1 MIFSPYS
8 IIAIHPSSAATLWDQ
23 RRTRSARREGAILR
37 DHMTSYSAFHHATIR
52 DRFAQTHTYT
62 SMPPSS
68 SSASM
73 DRRERTM
80 GRRGRGDNTRI
91 RQATTEGG

>member
-8 IIAIHPSSAATLWDQ
+8 IIAIHPSSAAILWDQ

-52 DRFAQTHTYT
+52 DRFAHTHTYQY
-62 SMPPSS
+62 
-68 SSASM
+68 AALLLL
-73 DRRERTM
+73 RLHGQAREDYGPEGK
-80 GRRGRGDNTRI
+80 GR
-91 RQATTEGG
+91 

>member
-52 DRFAQTHTYT
+52 DRFAQTHVYQY
-62 SMPPSS
+62 
-68 SSASM
+68 AALLLL
-73 DRRERTM
+73 RLHGQAREDYGPEGK
-80 GRRGRGDNTRI
+80 GR
-91 RQATTEGG
+91 